1 MHMKKILL
9 YCVAAILLFTASCSK
24 EGPKWF
30 EGSWSFKTSGSMTV
44 AVKDSVGMV
53 TSVIPVSLVTESGQ
67 MHVVR
72 KDRDGNM
79 LVTMNAIGG
88 DVTVYEAVASGKE
101 LSFGASGR
109 RLSMNL
115 GDMTLVHPNVVS
127 TGVGER
133 FDDVLVVRFSYT
145 GEVRLGNTVYEI
157 VGSDVECVA
166 TLNK

>member
-1 MHMKKILL
+1 MKRVVFVCIVSLIML
-9 YCVAAILLFTASCSK
+9 SVSCSK
-24 EGPKWF
+24 EGPGRF

-115 GDMTLVHPNVVS
+115 GDMTLVHPYVVS

-166 TLNK
+166 TQNK

>member
-1 MHMKKILL
+1 MKRVVFVCIISLL
-9 YCVAAILLFTASCSK
+9 MLSVSCSK
-24 EGPKWF
+24 EGPGRF

-115 GDMTLVHPNVVS
+115 GDMTLVHPYVVS

-166 TLNK
+166 TQNK

>member
-1 MHMKKILL
+1 MKRVVFVCIISLL
-9 YCVAAILLFTASCSK
+9 MLSVSCSK
-24 EGPKWF
+24 EGPGRF

-109 RLSMNL
+109 KLSMNL
-115 GDMTLVHPNVVS
+115 GDMTLVHPYVVS

-166 TLNK
+166 TQNK